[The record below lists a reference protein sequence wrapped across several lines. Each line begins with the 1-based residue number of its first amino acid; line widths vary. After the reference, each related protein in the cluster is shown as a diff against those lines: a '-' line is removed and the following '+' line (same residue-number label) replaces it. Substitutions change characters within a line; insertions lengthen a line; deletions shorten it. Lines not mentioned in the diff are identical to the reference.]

1 MSDKEKKSLAQASVT
16 SPLYLTKDEDGRD
29 VIFTVTDLVKGMY
42 HLKSKKGKSFRPT
55 KYKAHSMSDII
66 TGKEFGKVRRDE

>member
-1 MSDKEKKSLAQASVT
+1 MSDKEKKSLAQTSVT
-16 SPLYLTKDEDGRD
+16 SPMYIARDPDGND
-29 VIFTVTDLVKGMY
+29 VIFTATDLVKGMY

-66 TGKEFGKVRRDE
+66 SGKDFGKVKGNE